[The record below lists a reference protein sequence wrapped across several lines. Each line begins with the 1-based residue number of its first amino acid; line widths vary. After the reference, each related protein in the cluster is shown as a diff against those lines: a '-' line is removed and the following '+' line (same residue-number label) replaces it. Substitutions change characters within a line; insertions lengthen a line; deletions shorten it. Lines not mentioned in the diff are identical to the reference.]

1 MLTYEVLSKPGGRDV
16 NEDAV
21 GVRLADRGGLFV
33 LADGLGSY
41 GYGDVAASYTVRHLL
56 QAYRPQSPSSA
67 QRFLIDSIQEIQAG
81 LHCLQ
86 QETMRYRSIR
96 TTLAAAHLQDGKL
109 TLAHAGDSRI
119 YLFGKHRAI
128 WRTTDHSVPQM
139 RALSGQIRESQIAH
153 HPDRSR
159 LLNALGGDTE
169 NLKIDLT
176 IQMAD
181 SWQAMLLCSDGFW
194 EYVPQGQM
202 QRTLRYSHSCGEW
215 LAQMEKSALKNGRRS
230 VMDNYSAIA
239 VWFRT
244 DEPKI
249 SSL

>member
-96 TTLAAAHLQDGKL
+96 TTLAAAHLQDGQL

-139 RALSGQIRESQIAH
+139 LALSGQIRESQIAH

-202 QRTLRYSHSCGEW
+202 QRTLRYARSCGEW
-215 LAQMEKSALKNGRRS
+215 LAQMAKAAVRNGRHS
-230 VMDNYSAIA
+230 IMDNYSAIA